1 MKREITRSSLSV
13 TLRLVSDTEGESASA
28 SPSYGGE
35 RHPSI
40 ISQRTREA
48 QLLELLNCLERKIEI
63 LEYKYLEDF
72 ATSRAGMEN
81 EVLVP
86 LYDFTTNTTGT
97 DADI

>member
-28 SPSYGGE
+28 SPNYGGG
-35 RHPSI
+35 RARSTTL
-40 ISQRTREA
+40 QRTQDQ
-48 QLLELLNCLERKIEI
+48 QLSELLNCLERKIEI
-63 LEYKYLEDF
+63 LEYKYLEAF
-72 ATSRAGMEN
+72 ATLSIGTTTP
-81 EVLVP
+81 LVP

>member
-40 ISQRTREA
+40 ISLRTQNQ
-48 QLLELLNCLERKIEI
+48 QLSELVSCLEKQVEI
-63 LEYKYLEDF
+63 LQSRYLEVF
-72 ATSRAGMEN
+72 ATLRADTE
-81 EVLVP
+81 EALVP
-86 LYDFTTNTTGT
+86 LYDFTIETDGTN
-97 DADI
+97 D

>member
-40 ISQRTREA
+40 ISLRTQNQ
-48 QLLELLNCLERKIEI
+48 QLSELVSCLEKQVEI
-63 LEYKYLEDF
+63 LQSKYLEVF
-72 ATSRAGMEN
+72 ATSSIGTTIP
-81 EVLVP
+81 LVP
-86 LYDFTTNTTGT
+86 LYDFTIETDGT
-97 DADI
+97 DER